1 MYPFRNILFPTDFS
15 PNSRVALK
23 YAAAFARS
31 GHGRVVVLNVQS
43 SKVPADL
50 LTKPE
55 SSFDGPDLQLLNE
68 LRISAKDILR
78 DPVLSKV
85 EVETLFGEGEP
96 PEQIARTAL
105 DHEIDLVT
113 VVTRDRKRL
122 ARAFGGSMAEEIVA
136 ESPCAVL
143 AVRPAQRDF
152 VTPEDDQIRIEL
164 KRIVLATNFRPSSVA
179 ATLLAR
185 QIANHMGAELH
196 AVYVIGDYLDQ
207 ISAMFPEGGLAALRR
222 LRGYIEER
230 MTQFARSD
238 GPRAVT
244 THVDE
249 GRPYEEIVRRA
260 AEIDADLIVIGT
272 AVHSSLFGGTL
283 VLGSEIERVIRNA
296 PCPVLCVPAARIVT
310 PLPAFVTQ
318 PVPQT

>member
-23 YAAAFARS
+23 YAAAFARTS
-31 GHGRVVVLNVQS
+31 DGRVVVVNVQP
-43 SKVPADL
+43 SKVPNDL
-50 LTKPE
+50 LTKPDAGLAGTD
-55 SSFDGPDLQLLNE
+55 SQLLNE
-68 LRISAKDILR
+68 LRISAQDILR
-78 DPVLSKV
+78 DPILRSVD
-85 EVETLFGEGEP
+85 VETLFADGEP
-96 PEQIARTAL
+96 AAEIARMAV

-113 VVTRDRKRL
+113 VVTRGRNRL
-122 ARAFGGSMAEEIVA
+122 SRAFTGSMAEEIVA

-152 VTPEDDQIRIEL
+152 VTPQDDQIQLEL
-164 KRIVLATNFRPSSVA
+164 KTIILATNFRPSSVA

-196 AVYVIGDYLDQ
+196 VVYVIGDYLEQ

-230 MTQFARSD
+230 MMQFARSD
-238 GPRAVT
+238 GPRRVT

-260 AEIDADLIVIGT
+260 ARIDADLIVIGT
-272 AVHSSLFGGTL
+272 AVHNSLFGGTL

-296 PCPVLCVPAARIVT
+296 PCPVLCVPAARVVT

-318 PVPQT
+318 PVPQM

>member
-15 PNSRVALK
+15 PNSRLALK

-31 GHGRVVVLNVQS
+31 GEGRIVVLNVQS

-55 SSFDGPDLQLLNE
+55 GSFDGADSQLLNE

-78 DPVLSKV
+78 DPVLSKL
-85 EVETLFGEGEP
+85 EVDTLFAVGEP

-113 VVTRDRKRL
+113 VVTRGRKRL
-122 ARAFGGSMAEEIVA
+122 SRAFVGSMAEEIVA

-152 VTPEDDQIRIEL
+152 VRPHDDQIRIEL

-185 QIANHMGAELH
+185 HIANHMGAELH

-230 MTQFARSD
+230 MAQFARSD
-238 GPRAVT
+238 GPRTVT

-272 AVHSSLFGGTL
+272 AVHNSLFAGTL
-283 VLGSEIERVIRNA
+283 VLGAEIERVIRNA

-318 PVPQT
+318 PVPQM

>member
-23 YAAAFARS
+23 YAAAFARNA
-31 GHGRVVVLNVQS
+31 GGRVVILNVQS
-43 SKVPADL
+43 SKVPTDL
-50 LTKPE
+50 LTQPE
-55 SSFDGPDLQLLNE
+55 GGFAGPDSQLLNE

-78 DPVLSKV
+78 DPVLTNV
-85 EVETLFGEGEP
+85 DTETLFADGEP
-96 PEQIARTAL
+96 AEEIARTAV

-113 VVTRDRKRL
+113 VVTRGRKRL
-122 ARAFGGSMAEEIVA
+122 SRAFGGSMAEEIVA

-143 AVRPAQRDF
+143 AVRAVQRDF
-152 VTPEDDQIRIEL
+152 VIPRNDRIQLEL
-164 KRIVLATNFRPSSVA
+164 KKIVLATNFRPSSTA

-196 AVYVIGDYLDQ
+196 VVYVIGDYIDQ

-230 MTQFARSD
+230 MMQFVRSD
-238 GPRAVT
+238 GSRIVT

-260 AEIDADLIVIGT
+260 ARIDADLIVIGT
-272 AVHSSLFGGTL
+272 AVHNSLFGGTL

-296 PCPVLCVPAARIVT
+296 PCSVLCVPGARVVT

-318 PVPQT
+318 PVPQM